1 MAEQKIKTEF
11 NCQNIAPIE
20 DLKKEISSSSLK
32 FGIFANNGSG
42 KTFISRMFRLTE
54 NSKDVKLDEDG
65 NSPTDKLITLGQTSG
80 NFSFKITD
88 KHGVVVEQ
96 FGINLNKKA
105 VPSIP
110 NTNYLFHVFNEDYV
124 EDNLRSLD
132 YDKDNEI
139 DGFILGK
146 VNIDLSDDAEKLKK
160 IEKEGSDLSTQIE
173 SEISK
178 YIVDKINDIQN
189 IKRLSEYRELLTPQ
203 KIIQSVDKESYRI
216 TKNYNELVADYNKI
230 KSVPENLSDIEEITS
245 VDIDLEYLKKISE
258 NCKREY
264 SLSAL
269 ADDFKRK
276 IKEKQDFIEKGVSLI
291 KESKEDNFCPFC
303 EQELQQ
309 DALNLIDKYTAY
321 INDVESRTNKLL
333 KSYKSAIENIIEKIE
348 NINTDNI
355 KRINTF
361 NSYKEKYIPS
371 SSGIEL
377 KELHIINLI
386 SELQKVIASIE
397 MKLKNISSTVEIQEE
412 VLESIENYETILN
425 GEIESNNKKI
435 ATINGKKNSIS
446 NENKL
451 IRKQICKR
459 TVDDLIAEHKTN
471 IKSLEKLRTNFR
483 NLEAEIEKK
492 KEQEKISKKEKVAST
507 IKTVLNYF
515 FADKYTLDE
524 ESFRLTFNANVLQKK
539 QAKDILSAGEKNIV
553 AFAYYIGDTHLKVN
567 SEDDYKKLFFLI
579 DDPISSMDFSHV
591 YTLCGVIRDIKK
603 IIDKLDKERLMIFTH
618 NNDFMRIISSNNIVD
633 KKLLLANG
641 ELSDFNNNL
650 TVPYISHLLDIYKI
664 ARKNEIPTHT
674 TANSIRHILETLT
687 KFEFIELHRDSL
699 AEYIKLYIPDDTKSY
714 TLIQDLSHGGWRTEQ
729 APITNQ
735 DYKEICEIIIKH
747 IEKKFKGQI
756 VYCENS
762 CR

>member
-1 MAEQKIKTEF
+1 M
-11 NCQNIAPIE
+11 
-20 DLKKEISSSSLK
+20 
-32 FGIFANNGSG
+32 
-42 KTFISRMFRLTE
+42 
-54 NSKDVKLDEDG
+54 
-65 NSPTDKLITLGQTSG
+65 
-80 NFSFKITD
+80 
-88 KHGVVVEQ
+88 
-96 FGINLNKKA
+96 
-105 VPSIP
+105 
-110 NTNYLFHVFNEDYV
+110 
-124 EDNLRSLD
+124 
-132 YDKDNEI
+132 
-139 DGFILGK
+139 
-146 VNIDLSDDAEKLKK
+146 
-160 IEKEGSDLSTQIE
+160 
-173 SEISK
+173 
-178 YIVDKINDIQN
+178 
-189 IKRLSEYRELLTPQ
+189 
-203 KIIQSVDKESYRI
+203 
-216 TKNYNELVADYNKI
+216 
-230 KSVPENLSDIEEITS
+230 
-245 VDIDLEYLKKISE
+245 
-258 NCKREY
+258 
-264 SLSAL
+264 
-269 ADDFKRK
+269 
-276 IKEKQDFIEKGVSLI
+276 
-291 KESKEDNFCPFC
+291 
-303 EQELQQ
+303 
-309 DALNLIDKYTAY
+309 
-321 INDVESRTNKLL
+321 
-333 KSYKSAIENIIEKIE
+333 
-348 NINTDNI
+348 
-355 KRINTF
+355 
-361 NSYKEKYIPS
+361 
-371 SSGIEL
+371 
-377 KELHIINLI
+377 
-386 SELQKVIASIE
+386 
-397 MKLKNISSTVEIQEE
+397 
-412 VLESIENYETILN
+412 
-425 GEIESNNKKI
+425 
-435 ATINGKKNSIS
+435 
-446 NENKL
+446 
-451 IRKQICKR
+451 
-459 TVDDLIAEHKTN
+459 
-471 IKSLEKLRTNFR
+471 RTNFR

>member
-1 MAEQKIKTEF
+1 MAEQKIRTEF

-20 DLKKEISSSSLK
+20 SLTKEISSSSLK
-32 FGIFANNGSG
+32 FGVFANNGSG

-54 NSKDVKLDEDG
+54 NSKEINLDKDG

-80 NFSFKITD
+80 KFSFKITD
-88 KHGVVVEQ
+88 KQGDVVEQ
-96 FGINLNKKA
+96 FSINLNKHV

-124 EDNLRSLD
+124 EDNLHSLD
-132 YDKDNEI
+132 YDKDDEI

-146 VNIDLSDDAEKLKK
+146 VNIDLSDDEEELKK

-178 YIVDKINDIQN
+178 YIVNKIDGIQN
-189 IKRLSEYRELLTPQ
+189 IKRLSEYRELLSPQ
-203 KIIQSVDKESYRI
+203 KIIQSVDKESYGI
-216 TKNYNELVADYNKI
+216 KKTYNELLTDYNKI
-230 KSVPENLSDIEEITS
+230 KSVPENLTDIEKITS
-245 VDIDLEYLKKISE
+245 VEIDLEYVKKISE

-269 ADDFKRK
+269 ADDFKRR
-276 IKEKQDFIEKGVSLI
+276 IKEKQDFIEKGISLI
-291 KESKEDNFCPFC
+291 QESKEDNFCPFC

-309 DALNLIDKYTAY
+309 DALDLIDKYTAY
-321 INDVESRTNKLL
+321 INNVESTTIKLL
-333 KSYKSAIENIIEKIE
+333 KSYKSAIENTIEKIE

-371 SSGIEL
+371 SSDVEL

-386 SELQKVIASIE
+386 SELQKVITSIE
-397 MKLKNISSTVEIQEE
+397 TKLKNISSTVEIPEE
-412 VLESIENYETILN
+412 ILESIEKYETILN
-425 GEIESNNKKI
+425 GKIESNNKKI
-435 ATINGKKNSIS
+435 AAINEKKNSIS

-451 IRKQICKR
+451 IRKQICKK

-483 NLEAEIEKK
+483 NLKVEIEKK
-492 KEQEKISKKEKVAST
+492 KEQEKISKKKRVAST

-524 ESFRLTFNANVLQKK
+524 NSFRLTFNTNVLQKK

-567 SEDDYKKLFFLI
+567 SEDDYKKLFFVI

-603 IIDKLDKERLMIFTH
+603 IIDKLDMERLMIFTH
-618 NNDFMRIISSNNIVD
+618 NNDFMRILSSNNIVD

-650 TVPYISHLLDIYKI
+650 TVPYITHLLDIYRV
-664 ARKNEIPTHT
+664 ARKDEIPTHT

-687 KFEFIELHRDSL
+687 KFESIELHRDSL
-699 AEYIKLYIPDDTKSY
+699 AEYIKSNIPDDTKSY

-735 DYKEICEIIIKH
+735 DYKEICEIIITH
-747 IEKKFKGQI
+747 IEKKYNGQI

>member
-1 MAEQKIKTEF
+1 MSEQKIKTEF

-20 DLKKEISSSSLK
+20 SLKKEISSSSLK
-32 FGIFANNGSG
+32 FGVFANNGSG

-54 NSKDVKLDEDG
+54 NSKEISLDEEG

-80 NFSFKITD
+80 KFSFKITD
-88 KHGVVVEQ
+88 KQNNVLEQ
-96 FGINLNKKA
+96 FNINLNKQV
-105 VPSIP
+105 VPTIP
-110 NTNYLFHVFNEDYV
+110 DTNYLFHVFNEDYV

-132 YDKDNEI
+132 YDKDDEI

-146 VNIDLSDDAEKLKK
+146 VNIDLSDDEEILKK

-173 SEISK
+173 NEISK
-178 YIVDKINDIQN
+178 YIVDKIDGIQN
-189 IKRLSEYRELLTPQ
+189 IKRLSEYRDLLTPQ
-203 KIIQSVDKESYRI
+203 KIIQSVDKKSYGI
-216 TKNYNELVADYNKI
+216 TKSYNELVTDYNKI
-230 KSVPENLSDIEEITS
+230 KSVPENLLDIEKIDSAEIN
-245 VDIDLEYLKKISE
+245 LEYLKEISQ
-258 NCKREY
+258 NCKKEY

-269 ADDFKRK
+269 ADNFKRK
-276 IKEKQDFIEKGVSLI
+276 IKEKQDFIEKGIDLI
-291 KESKEDNFCPFC
+291 HKSKEDSICPFC

-309 DALNLIDKYTAY
+309 DALDLIDKYTAY
-321 INDVESRTNKLL
+321 INDVESTTIKLL
-333 KSYKSAIENIIEKIE
+333 KSYKSAVENTIEKIE
-348 NINTDNI
+348 NIKTDNI

-361 NSYKEKYIPS
+361 NTYKNKYIPS
-371 SSGIEL
+371 SSDIEL
-377 KELHIINLI
+377 KELQISNLI
-386 SELQKVIASIE
+386 SELKKVITSIE
-397 MKLKNISSTVEIQEE
+397 MKLTNISSTVEIPDEI
-412 VLESIENYETILN
+412 LESIEKYETILN

-435 ATINGKKNSIS
+435 DAINIKKNSIS

-459 TVDDLIAEHKTN
+459 TVDDLLAEHKTN
-471 IKSLEKLRTNFR
+471 IKSLEKSRTDFR
-483 NLEAEIEKK
+483 KLKAEIEKK
-492 KEQEKISKKEKVAST
+492 KEQEKVSKKKKVAST

-524 ESFRLTFNANVLQKK
+524 DSFRLTFNTNVLQKK

-567 SEDDYKKLFFLI
+567 SEDDYKKLFFVI

-591 YTLCGVIRDIKK
+591 YTLCGVVRDIKK
-603 IIDKLDKERLMIFTH
+603 IIDKLDRERLMIFTH
-618 NNDFMRIISSNNIVD
+618 NNDFMRILSSNNIVD

-650 TVPYISHLLDIYKI
+650 TVPYITHLLDIYRI
-664 ARKNEIPTHT
+664 ARKGEIPTHT

-687 KFEFIELHRDSL
+687 KFESIELHRDSL
-699 AEYIKLYIPDDTKSY
+699 AEYIKLNIPDDTKSY

-735 DYKEICEIIIKH
+735 DYKEVCEIIIKH
-747 IEKKFKGQI
+747 IEKKFNGQI
-756 VYCENS
+756 VYCEDT
-762 CR
+762 CK